1 MTENV
6 NLFVFT
12 GGPGAGKTA
21 LIKALEKSGIQTVD
35 EVAREIIKEQ
45 IESGGDAL
53 PWKNTIG
60 YTRRMLERSIQ
71 SYQIHAGSVDLRFF
85 DRGIP
90 DTLAYARLIGLD
102 ETAEI
107 ETSVRLYRYNSVVF
121 MLPPWEYIYHTDG
134 ERKQSFSE
142 AVKTYH
148 VMRDVYTLAG
158 YKLAEVPVATVAE
171 RVEFVIDTLSKI
183 GI

>member
-1 MTENV
+1 MTENL
-6 NLFVFT
+6 NLFVLT
-12 GGPGAGKTA
+12 GGPGAGKTT
-21 LIKALEKSGIQTVD
+21 LIKALEESGFQTVD

-53 PWKNTIG
+53 PWKNMTC
-60 YTRRMLERSIQ
+60 YTRLMLERSIQ
-71 SYQIHAGSVDLRFF
+71 SYQIHTESVDLRFF

-107 ETSVRLYRYNSVVF
+107 EMAVRLYRYNPVVF

-142 AVKTYH
+142 AVETYH
-148 VMRDVYTLAG
+148 VMRDIYASAG

-171 RVEFVIDTLSKI
+171 RVGFIIDTLSKI